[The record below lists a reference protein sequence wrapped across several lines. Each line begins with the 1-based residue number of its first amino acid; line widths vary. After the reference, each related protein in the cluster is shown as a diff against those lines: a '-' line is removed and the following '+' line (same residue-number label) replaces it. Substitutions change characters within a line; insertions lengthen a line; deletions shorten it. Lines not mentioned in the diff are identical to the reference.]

1 MPQVTPEPFQKNS
14 RTKRFRLNKF
24 AKMKPV
30 LSEKDL
36 KKLERL
42 KNDPNL
48 IEWNKFKQKQ
58 SLNGADI
65 NLKKFQ
71 FIDRGLYNNYLDQI
85 DQFDNLISKRPF
97 LNTNKKDSIYYKQHK
112 ELLKAKSSDKTP
124 LFTSSYSTDF
134 IKPVLSRQL
143 RTKLMKQDLLLNEFN
158 LKPLNKHKFKPF
170 NNNDNLADRVKE
182 FLRNI

>member
-1 MPQVTPEPFQKNS
+1 
-14 RTKRFRLNKF
+14 
-24 AKMKPV
+24 

-97 LNTNKKDSIYYKQHK
+97 NTNSKNNKDSIYFKQHR
-112 ELLKAKSSDKTP
+112 ELLKAKSSDTTP
-124 LFTSSYSTDF
+124 VFGDYSSHF
-134 IKPVLSRQL
+134 IKPVISRQL
-143 RTKLMKQDLLLNEFN
+143 KSKLMKQEFLINEFN
-158 LKPLNKHKFKPF
+158 LKP
-170 NNNDNLADRVKE
+170 NNNNTNQKLKKTNDNLADRVKE